1 MRPYLYQRTEAL
13 PSSVF
18 FKQPEFDPINFN
30 IPAISCV
37 ASGLPQAY
45 DGKLTASAAVGTQTA
60 LTPRLACTN
69 CIASRAQTGMY
80 QNHFQDPPAK
90 RTPEDVFTNTKNWTR
105 D

>member
-1 MRPYLYQRTEAL
+1 MHPYLYQRIEAL
-13 PSSVF
+13 ASSVF
-18 FKQPEFDPINFN
+18 FKQPEFDPNNVN

-37 ASGLPQAY
+37 AAGLPQAY
-45 DGKLTASAAVGTQTA
+45 DGKLTASTAVGTQAA

-69 CIASRAQTGMY
+69 CIASRAQTGTY

-90 RTPEDVFTNTKNWTR
+90 PILEDVLTNAKNWTR